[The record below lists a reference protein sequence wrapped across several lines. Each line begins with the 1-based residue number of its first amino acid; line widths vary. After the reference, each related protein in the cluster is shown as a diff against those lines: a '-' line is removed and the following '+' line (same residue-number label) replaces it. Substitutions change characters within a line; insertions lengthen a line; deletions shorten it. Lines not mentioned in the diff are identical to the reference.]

1 MLFSVILLLACYV
14 LLLNFI
20 LRCSD
25 GRIGINGTVGLR
37 TATIMTN
44 EQTWLAG
51 HKAAK
56 KPTLT
61 GIYAA
66 MVFTIQALFV
76 SGEAWQAVFL
86 LGSCLI
92 VFIGV
97 MVGASKGKN
106 AARLV
111 LATRH

>member
-14 LLLNFI
+14 LLINVI
-20 LRCSD
+20 LRCAD
-25 GRIGINGTVGLR
+25 GRIGINGTMGLR
-37 TATIMTN
+37 TATIMTS
-44 EQTWLAG
+44 EETWLAA

-66 MVFTIQALFV
+66 MVSTIPALFV
-76 SGEAWQAVFL
+76 SEEAWQAVFL
-86 LGSCLI
+86 LGSCVI
-92 VFIGV
+92 VFIAV
-97 MVGASKGKN
+97 MVGTSKGKK

-111 LATRH
+111 LVTQP